1 MIRIKAIIKAEK
13 TILMIFF
20 LLGLWA
26 IGQYF
31 DLILGLPMRT
41 FLFYLSLE
49 HLNVS
54 FDFQLI

>member
-1 MIRIKAIIKAEK
+1 
-13 TILMIFF
+13 MIFF